1 MTKGFDIHSTTYLHD
16 FWNYMGFLEDFR
28 FEVLLFS
35 DINNTVDG
43 ISKNL
48 SIYNILYHKSN
59 SVGEELYL
67 FGKIIINCNL
77 FSFIK
82 NILTISFEV

>member
-1 MTKGFDIHSTTYLHD
+1 
-16 FWNYMGFLEDFR
+16 MGFLEDFR

>member
-1 MTKGFDIHSTTYLHD
+1 
-16 FWNYMGFLEDFR
+16 MGFLEDFR

-35 DINNTVDG
+35 DLNNTVDG
-43 ISKNL
+43 ISKIL